1 MVRPLPGCCVT
12 RRAVLSVLPAAALL
26 AQKLSYVK
34 GICSIIFPND
44 VPLPVKFR
52 RAKAAGFDAM
62 ELRIGD
68 EVSLAASAVELQT
81 IARAASDEGIR
92 IATLWASQPLHANPL
107 NSADAEARAR
117 GVADLRRC
125 VSLAHEV
132 QCDALLLYP
141 GSVTKDLGYE
151 VTWMRFTEEL
161 RKVIPMAAEARVYM
175 NMENVWNRFLVSPL
189 EMRSFVDQFESPWL
203 QAHFDVGNIMQYGIP
218 QDWIRTLGP
227 RIRRVHVKD
236 YKLAAG
242 SAQGRF
248 VDLWEGDV
256 DWKAVM
262 TAFRAVSYAGY
273 LSPEISYRADQPRQ
287 LEAVSRQLDR
297 ILAL

>member
-1 MVRPLPGCCVT
+1 MT
-12 RRAVLSVLPAAALL
+12 RRTVLAALPAAALV
-26 AQKLSYVK
+26 AAEPKYVK

-44 VPLPVKFR
+44 VPLTVKFR
-52 RAKAAGFDAM
+52 RAKAAGFSAM

-68 EVSLAASAVELQT
+68 EIPLSTSAAELRG
-81 IARAASDEGIR
+81 IARAASDEGVR
-92 IATLWASQPLHANPL
+92 IATLWASQPLHSNPL

-151 VTWMRFTEEL
+151 VTWTRFTDEL
-161 RKVIPMAAEARVYM
+161 RKVLPMAAAARVYM

-189 EMRSFVDQFESPWL
+189 EMRRFVDQFESPWL
-203 QAHFDVGNIMQYGIP
+203 QAHFDIGNIMQYGIP

-262 TAFRAVSYAGY
+262 TAFRAVGY
-273 LSPEISYRADQPRQ
+273 MGYMSPEISYRADQPEQ
-287 LEAVSRQLDR
+287 LETVSRQLDR

>member
-1 MVRPLPGCCVT
+1 MT
-12 RRAVLSVLPAAALL
+12 RRTLLTALPAAALV
-26 AQKLSYVK
+26 AAEPRYVK
-34 GICSIIFPND
+34 GICSIIFPNS
-44 VPLPVKFR
+44 VSLPVKFR
-52 RAKAAGFDAM
+52 RAKAAGFSAM

-68 EVSLAASAVELQT
+68 EIPLLTSAADLRS
-81 IARAASDEGIR
+81 IARAASDEGMR
-92 IATLWASQPLHANPL
+92 IATLWASQPLHANSL
-107 NSADAEARAR
+107 NSADAEVRAR

-151 VTWMRFTEEL
+151 VTWTRFTDEL
-161 RKVIPMAAEARVYM
+161 RKVLPTASEARVYM

-189 EMRSFVDQFESPWL
+189 EMRRFVDQFESPWL
-203 QAHFDVGNIMQYGIP
+203 QAHFDIGNIMQYGIP
-218 QDWIRTLGP
+218 QDWIHTLGP

-242 SAQGRF
+242 SAQGLF

-262 TAFRAVSYAGY
+262 TAFRAVGY
-273 LSPEISYRADQPRQ
+273 TGYMSPEISYRADQPEQ
-287 LEAVSRQLDR
+287 LETVSRQLDR
-297 ILAL
+297 ILAI

>member
-1 MVRPLPGCCVT
+1 MT
-12 RRAVLSVLPAAALL
+12 RRTVLAALPAAALV
-26 AQKLSYVK
+26 AAEPKYVK

-52 RAKAAGFDAM
+52 RAKAAGFSAM

-68 EVSLAASAVELQT
+68 EIPLSTSAADLRG
-81 IARAASDEGIR
+81 IARAASDEGVR
-92 IATLWASQPLHANPL
+92 IATLWASQPLHSNPL

-151 VTWMRFTEEL
+151 VTWTRFTDEL
-161 RKVIPMAAEARVYM
+161 RKVLPMAAAARVYM

-189 EMRSFVDQFESPWL
+189 EMRRFVDQFESPWL
-203 QAHFDVGNIMQYGIP
+203 QAHFDIGNIMQYGIP

-262 TAFRAVSYAGY
+262 TAFRAVGY
-273 LSPEISYRADQPRQ
+273 TGYMSPEISYRADQPEQ
-287 LEAVSRQLDR
+287 LETVSRQLDR

>member
-1 MVRPLPGCCVT
+1 VT
-12 RRAVLSVLPAAALL
+12 RRTVLAALPAAALV
-26 AQKLSYVK
+26 AAEPKYVK

-44 VPLPVKFR
+44 VPLTVKFR
-52 RAKAAGFDAM
+52 RAKAAGFSAM

-68 EVSLAASAVELQT
+68 EIPLSTSAAELRG
-81 IARAASDEGIR
+81 IARAASDEGVR
-92 IATLWASQPLHANPL
+92 IATLWASQPLHSNPL

-117 GVADLRRC
+117 GVADLR
-125 VSLAHEV
+125 
-132 QCDALLLYP
+132 
-141 GSVTKDLGYE
+141 
-151 VTWMRFTEEL
+151 
-161 RKVIPMAAEARVYM
+161 KVLPMAAAARVYM

-189 EMRSFVDQFESPWL
+189 EMRRFVDQFESPWL
-203 QAHFDVGNIMQYGIP
+203 QAHFDIGNIMQYGIP

-262 TAFRAVSYAGY
+262 TAFRAVGY
-273 LSPEISYRADQPRQ
+273 TGYMSPEISYRADQPEQ
-287 LEAVSRQLDR
+287 LETVSRQLDR

>member
-1 MVRPLPGCCVT
+1 MT
-12 RRAVLSVLPAAALL
+12 RRTVLAALSAAALV
-26 AQKLSYVK
+26 AAEPKYVK

-44 VPLPVKFR
+44 VPLTVKFR
-52 RAKAAGFDAM
+52 RAKAAGFSAM

-68 EVSLAASAVELQT
+68 EIPLSTSAAELRG
-81 IARAASDEGIR
+81 IARAASDEGVR
-92 IATLWASQPLHANPL
+92 IATLWASQPLHSNPL

-151 VTWMRFTEEL
+151 VTWTRFTDEL
-161 RKVIPMAAEARVYM
+161 RKVLPMAAAARVYM

-189 EMRSFVDQFESPWL
+189 EMRRFVDQFESPWL
-203 QAHFDVGNIMQYGIP
+203 QAHFDIGNIMQYGIP
-218 QDWIRTLGP
+218 QDWIHTLGP

-262 TAFRAVSYAGY
+262 TAFRAVGY
-273 LSPEISYRADQPRQ
+273 TGYMSPEISYRADQPEQ
-287 LEAVSRQLDR
+287 LETVSRQLDR

>member
-1 MVRPLPGCCVT
+1 MT
-12 RRAVLSVLPAAALL
+12 RRTLLAALPAAALV
-26 AQKLSYVK
+26 AAEPRYVK
-34 GICSIIFPND
+34 GICSIIFPNN

-52 RAKAAGFDAM
+52 RAKAAGFSAM

-68 EVSLAASAVELQT
+68 EIPLLTSAADLRS
-81 IARAASDEGIR
+81 IARAASDEGMR

-107 NSADAEARAR
+107 NSADAEVRAR

-151 VTWMRFTEEL
+151 VTWTRFTDEL
-161 RKVIPMAAEARVYM
+161 RKVLPTASEARVYM

-189 EMRSFVDQFESPWL
+189 EMRRFVDQFESPWL
-203 QAHFDVGNIMQYGIP
+203 QAHFDIGNIMQYGIP
-218 QDWIRTLGP
+218 QDWIHTLGP

-262 TAFRAVSYAGY
+262 TAFRAVGY
-273 LSPEISYRADQPRQ
+273 TGYMSPEISYRADQPEQ
-287 LEAVSRQLDR
+287 LETVSRQLDR
-297 ILAL
+297 ILAI